1 MHAVSQE
8 LAIQSISNLSAI
20 TVSVT
25 VGIFR
30 EELSCDIPD
39 LAGSAVK
46 WERDQEASLMML
58 RGCMIMSGHGYPPE
72 NIEDSSTWD
81 TGAVSEGCLGKYPKD
96 A

>member
-1 MHAVSQE
+1 MAVGT
-8 LAIQSISNLSAI
+8 L
-20 TVSVT
+20 
-25 VGIFR
+25 R
-30 EELSCDIPD
+30 EEFSCNIAD
-39 LAGSAVK
+39 LAGSAMK
-46 WERDQEASLMML
+46 WERDQETIPIVL